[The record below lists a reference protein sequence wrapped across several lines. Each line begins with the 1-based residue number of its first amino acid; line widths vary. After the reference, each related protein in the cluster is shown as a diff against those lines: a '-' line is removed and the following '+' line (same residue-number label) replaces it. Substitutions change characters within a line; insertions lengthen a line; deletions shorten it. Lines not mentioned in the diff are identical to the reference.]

1 MVAGQDSDFLVET
14 QMRVQVLAKRRIDS
28 RWAALCSSYVLI
40 AELSFGLCN
49 TERKR

>member
-1 MVAGQDSDFLVET
+1 MVARQDSDFLVGT

-28 RWAALCSSYVLI
+28 RWAALSSSYVLI
-40 AELSFGLCN
+40 AELSFGLRN